1 MKGFRRGELNQ
12 DMNVPKASKT
22 LLTYLCG
29 AAFEWHLGDKEN
41 DVVATVECF
50 SPMIGMVLKTC

>member
-1 MKGFRRGELNQ
+1 MKGFRWGELNQ
-12 DMNVPKASKT
+12 DMNVPKVSKT

-29 AAFEWHLGDKEN
+29 AAFEWHMGDKEN

-50 SPMIGMVLKTC
+50 SHMIGMVLKTC